1 MKLLKGW
8 RLIALIGI
16 ILLFLARVYF
26 AFEKQENIEKQ
37 KNMIEE
43 LSRQQLQDRI
53 DNPPEFEII
62 SDSTMD
68 NLEKQQ
74 AELDSIGRELEKNR
88 KKFEEQMK
96 KLNK

>member
-1 MKLLKGW
+1 MKRLKGW
-8 RLIALIGI
+8 RLIALIGM
-16 ILLFLARVYF
+16 ILLFAARVYF
-26 AFEKQENIEKQ
+26 AFEKEKNIEKQ
-37 KNMIEE
+37 NRMIEE

-53 DNPPEFEII
+53 DNPPKFEII

-74 AELDSIGRELEKNR
+74 AKLDSIGRELEESR

>member
-1 MKLLKGW
+1 MKRLKGW
-8 RLIALIGI
+8 RLVALIGI
-16 ILLFLARVYF
+16 ILLFAARVYF

-37 KNMIEE
+37 NRMIDE
-43 LSRQQLQDRI
+43 LSRQQMQDRL
-53 DNPPEFEII
+53 DNPPKFEII
-62 SDSTMD
+62 SDSTMK

-74 AELDSIGRELEKNR
+74 AELDSIGKALEENR